1 MCFVTP
7 ARNDFSGSPDKK
19 QIDKKPPRLKSPQV
33 CQGWPDKGPD
43 VFMSGW
49 LRNPQAAAAASV
61 GPYAWTAP
69 PVLNCCSL
77 WVHSAQE
84 SFLLPQPPA
93 PSSMG
98 DTQSIAIKRVKKKK
112 QKTNSLKAIWTLRK
126 VFLMWRKA
134 LRCGRKVQKLLVFS
148 KIKDGFKFKT
158 KHLLPPLIWKHC
170 NWTKGEEFDH
180 NSIWAADE
188 CPDEHSQY

>member
-77 WVHSAQE
+77 
-84 SFLLPQPPA
+84 
-93 PSSMG
+93 
-98 DTQSIAIKRVKKKK
+98 
-112 QKTNSLKAIWTLRK
+112 
-126 VFLMWRKA
+126 
-134 LRCGRKVQKLLVFS
+134 
-148 KIKDGFKFKT
+148 
-158 KHLLPPLIWKHC
+158 
-170 NWTKGEEFDH
+170 
-180 NSIWAADE
+180 
-188 CPDEHSQY
+188 